1 MKRFLLSMTTTGLA
15 VSALVGCATGDDA
28 TSGGETDQA
37 AQAVQSAQSATSAPV
52 LGSALPG
59 TDATRFAEA
68 RDNFIQTEDIHDG
81 LGPTF
86 NEKACGNCHNQGATG
101 GGGTQIERRFGKVTN
116 GIFYGYDQP
125 GDNEGGTLR
134 QLFSNDPFT
143 TPGPGGT
150 TSCTVAVDREP
161 ADATVHNVGRRSL
174 PLFGLGLVDAIP
186 DSVFDALAASQ
197 PSLTRGTVLRS
208 IPQFPDSRDPAQ
220 SLTRKRVQRFGIKDQ
235 QTNLVSFAGDA
246 YVNEMGITTQSCY
259 LGTPI
264 LAFAFENQPNNK
276 APDAGCN
283 GGDLAPAHPPGNPGI
298 PEFTDDAVGECSDG
312 LDEIQDDLANFLFFM
327 EHLAP
332 PAPAALDPFT
342 AVYGSFL
349 FSAIGCA
356 DCHTASGFKTPAAP
370 FNQVPGNFTFFPFS
384 DFLVHDM
391 GSLGDRIGNTG
402 DTVAQTRLMRTA
414 PLWGNRFSTQLLHD
428 GRAANVR
435 EAILAHDGQ
444 GLLSRLVFQLLL
456 TSSDQEVLQ
465 NFVHAL

>member
-1 MKRFLLSMTTTGLA
+1 MKRYLLSMTTTGLA
-15 VSALVGCATGDDA
+15 MSALAGCATGDDA
-28 TSGGETDQA
+28 ASGGDTDQTAQA
-37 AQAVQSAQSATSAPV
+37 AQSVRSAPV

-59 TDATRFAEA
+59 TDPTRFAEA
-68 RDNFIQTEDIHDG
+68 RDNFIQTEDINDG

-101 GGGTQIERRFGKVTN
+101 GGGVQIERRFGKVTN

-125 GDNEGGTLR
+125 SDNQGGTLR
-134 QLFSNDPFT
+134 QLFANDPFT
-143 TPGPGGT
+143 SGT
-150 TSCTVAVDREP
+150 TSCSVALDKEP

-174 PLFGLGLVDAIP
+174 PLFGLGLVDSLP
-186 DSVFDALAASQ
+186 DSFFDSLAASQ
-197 PSLTRGTVLRS
+197 PSGTRGTVLRS

-220 SLTRKRVQRFGIKDQ
+220 SLTRKRVQRFGLKDQ
-235 QTNLVSFAGDA
+235 QTNLVSFSGDA

-259 LGTPI
+259 KGNAI

-276 APDAGCN
+276 APAAGCN
-283 GGDLAPAHPPGNPGI
+283 GGDLAPAHPAGNPNV
-298 PEFTDDAVGECSDG
+298 PEFTDDAVGDCTGG

-342 AVYGSFL
+342 AAYGSFL
-349 FSAIGCA
+349 FSVVGCA

-370 FNQVPGNFTFFPFS
+370 YNGVPANFTFFPFS

-391 GSLGDRIGNTG
+391 GSLGDGIGNTG

-444 GLLSRLVFQLLL
+444 GLLARLVFQLLL
-456 TSSDQEVLQ
+456 TSSDQVVLQ
-465 NFVHAL
+465 NYVHAL

>member
-1 MKRFLLSMTTTGLA
+1 MKRYLLSMTTTGLA
-15 VSALVGCATGDDA
+15 ATALVGCAAGDDA
-28 TSGGETDQA
+28 PTAVETTQTT
-37 AQAVQSAQSATSAPV
+37 QSVTV
-52 LGSALPG
+52 LGAALPG
-59 TDATRFAEA
+59 TDAARFAEA
-68 RDNFIQTEDIHDG
+68 RDNFVQTEDINDG

-101 GGGTQIERRFGKVTN
+101 GAGVQIERRFGKVTN
-116 GIFYGYDQP
+116 GIFYAYDQP
-125 GDNEGGTLR
+125 ADNQGGTLR
-134 QLFSNDPFT
+134 QLFSNGTFT
-143 TPGPGGT
+143 NGT
-150 TSCTVAVDREP
+150 TTCSVPLDKEP

-174 PLFGLGLVDAIP
+174 PLFGLGLVDAMP
-186 DSVFDALAASQ
+186 DSFFDALAASQ

-208 IPQFPDSRDPAQ
+208 IPQFPDSRDPGQ
-220 SLTRKRVQRFGIKDQ
+220 SLTKKRVQRFGLKDQ
-235 QTNLVSFAGDA
+235 QTNLVSFSGDA
-246 YVNEMGITTQSCY
+246 YLNEMGITTQSCY
-259 LGTPI
+259 KGTPI

-276 APDAGCN
+276 PPQAGCN
-283 GGDLAPAHPPGNPGI
+283 GGDLAPAQPAGNPRI

-349 FSAIGCA
+349 FSLVGCA
-356 DCHTASGFKTPAAP
+356 DCHTATGFKTPAAP
-370 FNQVPGNFTFFPFS
+370 FNDVPGNFTFFPFS

-444 GLLSRLVFQLLL
+444 ALLANLTFQLLL
-456 TSSDQEVLQ
+456 TSVDQEVLQ
-465 NFVHAL
+465 SYVHSL